1 MLPEER
7 ADEAP
12 IWERPQFVDAIM
24 GSSLSAEAPSPS
36 GPALGPSCTMGSLI
50 DSLTITASLIGSLQE
65 STTVPVVRAA
75 ASKVHVAIKRCLELC
90 SHMPSVKDPE
100 SFYSLLA
107 PFVARIKALEPG
119 SVLVVP
125 AGWRTG
131 VVMLVLH
138 CDSIDYFSLAV
149 VTAVDGISHHPM
161 RTNPATGMPQHNSPL
176 LLRRVPAA
184 RAQDSAVWFVILKA
198 CFFPDE
204 RHTAG
209 LFYKQILP
217 FSNRRPVLSNLA
229 PGEAGGAGESASTA
243 WIERGTRGRPAR
255 VHAGE
260 PRGDDGTPAGR
271 LRTAQGSRR
280 LLWWR
285 RRRQRRRVAGL

>member
-1 MLPEER
+1 
-7 ADEAP
+7 
-12 IWERPQFVDAIM
+12 
-24 GSSLSAEAPSPS
+24 
-36 GPALGPSCTMGSLI
+36 
-50 DSLTITASLIGSLQE
+50 
-65 STTVPVVRAA
+65 
-75 ASKVHVAIKRCLELC
+75 
-90 SHMPSVKDPE
+90 MPSVKDPE

-184 RAQDSAVWFVILKA
+184 RAQDSAVVVCHPRGVL
-198 CFFPDE
+198 
-204 RHTAG
+204 
-209 LFYKQILP
+209 LP
-217 FSNRRPVLSNLA
+217 GRA
-229 PGEAGGAGESASTA
+229 AH
-243 WIERGTRGRPAR
+243 GRPLLQADPPLFQSPPR
-255 VHAGE
+255 PLE
-260 PRGDDGTPAGR
+260 PRSG
-271 LRTAQGSRR
+271 
-280 LLWWR
+280 
-285 RRRQRRRVAGL
+285 